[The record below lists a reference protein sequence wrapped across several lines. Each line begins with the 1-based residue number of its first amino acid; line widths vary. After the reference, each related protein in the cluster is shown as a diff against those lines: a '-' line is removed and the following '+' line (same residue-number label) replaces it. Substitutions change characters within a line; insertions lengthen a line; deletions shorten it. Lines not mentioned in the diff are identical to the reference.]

1 MPDKALSGGLILRI
15 RRKPSRRRRRD
26 RTAGKKNKREDVVK
40 KLVWCFAA
48 VAILSVTLWGSVPAS
63 AEKEGELHLKFS
75 TWHPP
80 AGREVTTVWIPMLEE
95 LKKRSNGRITYTM
108 YAGGALG
115 KGPEHFDIVKKG
127 LSDMGYFTATW
138 TPGRFPLTD
147 VLSMAAWVDGKEVAT
162 AIGNEMHEKLLK
174 KEFEDVKVLELNGCI
189 QSFLWTTKPVKTLA
203 DLKGMKIRSP
213 GGMQTAYIKALGAE
227 PVFMPVGDVYMAMD
241 TGTLDG
247 LVTCP
252 PLVLAFKLHEV
263 AKYGVKATFGCVSE
277 GVIMNKKTWD
287 KTPPDLQKLI
297 VEVVGNPFAT
307 THGLD
312 KKTYAQ
318 MVQELKAKG
327 VTIFE
332 LPPEEETKWFKEF
345 QEATRKWIA
354 DLEKKG
360 LPAKEA
366 VEMYNNIA
374 KNHGVTCVA
383 YPPELG
389 EKK

>member
-1 MPDKALSGGLILRI
+1 
-15 RRKPSRRRRRD
+15 
-26 RTAGKKNKREDVVK
+26 
-40 KLVWCFAA
+40 
-48 VAILSVTLWGSVPAS
+48 
-63 AEKEGELHLKFS
+63 
-75 TWHPP
+75 
-80 AGREVTTVWIPMLEE
+80 MLEE

-147 VLSMAAWVDGKEVAT
+147 VLSMAAWVDGKDLAT
-162 AIGNEMHEKLLK
+162 AIGNDVYHKALE

-189 QSFLWTTKPVKTLA
+189 QAFVWTTKPVKTLA
-203 DLKGMKIRSP
+203 DLKGMKLRSP

-227 PVFMPVGDVYMAMD
+227 PVFMPLGDVYMAMD
-241 TGTLDG
+241 TGTIDG

-252 PLVLAFKLHEV
+252 PLVLAFKLYEV

-277 GVIMNKKTWD
+277 GVVMNKKTWD
-287 KTPPDLQKLI
+287 KTPPDLQKIIL
-297 VEVVGNPFAT
+297 EVVGNPFAT

-318 MVQELKAKG
+318 MMDELKQKG
-327 VTIFE
+327 VTIYD
-332 LPPEEETKWFKEF
+332 LPAAEEEQWFKKF
-345 QEATRKWIA
+345 QEATKEWVA
-354 DLEKKG
+354 ALEKQGK
-360 LPAKEA
+360 PAKEA
-366 VEMYNNIA
+366 VIMYNKIA
-374 KNHGVTCVA
+374 EQHGTKCVA
-383 YPPELG
+383 FPPEWA